1 MVSDLF
7 ALQDDDAPMLA
18 RKQGVVTR
26 QQFADA
32 ALRWAAQL
40 PDTPL
45 AMNVCPERGAFMVAF
60 CAVLARGGTN
70 LLPQDALPLTL
81 ARLREHWPG
90 ACTIRDR
97 ARDRV
102 PADGLAEDYVCDVA
116 LLLGSGAVAAG
127 GSAAAGRAWQ
137 LAADHVAAV
146 PFTSGS
152 TGAPQPQPK
161 RWGAMQ
167 FVAAATEARFFAA
180 MPRYGIVATVP
191 SQHMYGLE
199 MTLMLALGG
208 RAVVAADRPL
218 LPADVAAAL
227 RRLPAPRVL
236 VTTPVHLRALVRA
249 EQQLPELALIVSA
262 TAPLSTTLA
271 AMTETLLRAPVHEV
285 YGCTEA
291 GALATRRTVDGDVWQ
306 LLDGIR
312 IAPTAGDDAGA
323 VDGPHLVSPVVLP
336 DRIACVD
343 TQRFQLLGRRSDMV
357 NVGGK
362 RASLAA
368 LNQKLLEVTGVLDG
382 VIFTPEGAEDEI
394 GRLCGLVVTDGR
406 SERDVLRE
414 LALRVDAV
422 FLPRPFTRVEKIART
437 AVGKIPRS
445 QLAGA
450 VRGQH

>member
-40 PDTPL
+40 PETPL

-70 LLPQDALPLTL
+70 LLPQDALPRTL

-97 ARDRV
+97 DRDREGV
-102 PADGLAEDYVCDVA
+102 PGDGLAEDYACDVA

-127 GSAAAGRAWQ
+127 GSAAASRAWQ

-218 LPADVAAAL
+218 LPADVAAASRTPL
-227 RRLPAPRVL
+227 RRSTRRSLPCQPRPSAWRL
-236 VTTPVHLRALVRA
+236 CPSTARTWHRRPRRARPKSCPGRCWPA
-249 EQQLPELALIVSA
+249 
-262 TAPLSTTLA
+262 
-271 AMTETLLRAPVHEV
+271 
-285 YGCTEA
+285 
-291 GALATRRTVDGDVWQ
+291 ALAWWSKCRCLCRPASPRR
-306 LLDGIR
+306 
-312 IAPTAGDDAGA
+312 
-323 VDGPHLVSPVVLP
+323 
-336 DRIACVD
+336 
-343 TQRFQLLGRRSDMV
+343 
-357 NVGGK
+357 
-362 RASLAA
+362 RA
-368 LNQKLLEVTGVLDG
+368 
-382 VIFTPEGAEDEI
+382 
-394 GRLCGLVVTDGR
+394 
-406 SERDVLRE
+406 
-414 LALRVDAV
+414 
-422 FLPRPFTRVEKIART
+422 
-437 AVGKIPRS
+437 
-445 QLAGA
+445 
-450 VRGQH
+450 